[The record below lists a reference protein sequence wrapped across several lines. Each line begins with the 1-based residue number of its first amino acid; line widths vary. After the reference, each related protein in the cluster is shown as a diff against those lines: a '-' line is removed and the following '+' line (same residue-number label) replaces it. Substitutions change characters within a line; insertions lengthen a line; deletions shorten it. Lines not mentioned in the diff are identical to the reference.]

1 MNRSG
6 AVFVTGAEQRIMK
19 RSIAECL
26 KAERRI
32 MKRSRAECLEAV
44 RCAAEDNVR
53 EWNGDLGSRGESNEM
68 ERSGVF
74 AIGVERRI
82 T

>member
-1 MNRSG
+1 MFGIR
-6 AVFVTGAEQRIMK
+6 VEQRIMK
-19 RSIAECL
+19 RSGAECL
-26 KAERRI
+26 DAERSI